1 MSATTVRDAQYVYKI
16 NENSQISD
24 YLILTLLFFFRGKE
38 NSQKLSI
45 QESLA
50 GIMKLLFTV
59 LFKKLF

>member
-1 MSATTVRDAQYVYKI
+1 MVGIISVAVQTLSTSTKI

-59 LFKKLF
+59 L

>member
-1 MSATTVRDAQYVYKI
+1 MSATSKRTLSTSTKR

-24 YLILTLLFFFRGKE
+24 YLSLILLFFFRGKE

-50 GIMKLLFTV
+50 GIMKLLFTT
-59 LFKKLF
+59 L

>member
-1 MSATTVRDAQYVYKI
+1 MIATTVRDAQCVYKKI

-59 LFKKLF
+59 L

>member
-1 MSATTVRDAQYVYKI
+1 MSATTVRDAQSTLSTSTKI

-59 LFKKLF
+59 L